1 MMAHDKDAEIDRT
14 IAWLQALAATPVDAP
29 PMPDAAFL
37 WWKAQ
42 LLRRW
47 DAERRA
53 VAPLETGER
62 VHATIGVG
70 AAALL
75 CAWLMRFASDAAWAP
90 SLAVPIAA
98 GSVLL
103 MLAAA
108 LAVWALRTDT

>member
-1 MMAHDKDAEIDRT
+1 MRHDHDPDVDGA
-14 IAWLQALAATPVDAP
+14 IAWLEALAATPLDAP
-29 PMPDAAFL
+29 PMPDASFL

-47 DAERRA
+47 DAERRV

-62 VHATIGVG
+62 VHAVIGVA

-75 CAWLMRFASDAAWAP
+75 FVWLLRSAPVAGWAP
-90 SLAVPIAA
+90 PVAIAIVA

-103 MLAAA
+103 VVAAGLA
-108 LAVWALRTDT
+108 LWALRPGA